1 MTLTPEDRRAHYAYI
16 ETGFRRR
23 ARNLRRII
31 EQLGGWEPA
40 ARATGRT
47 VAKLHQIAD
56 LYHPWHQSIG
66 DTLAR
71 ELECALRLP
80 PGALDSRESD
90 PPFTPKA
97 PHRGPSKGSG
107 N

>member
-1 MTLTPEDRRAHYAYI
+1 MLTPEDRRAHYAYI

-31 EQLGGWEPA
+31 EVAGGWEAA
-40 ARATGRT
+40 ARATGKT
-47 VAKLHQIAD
+47 VTKLHQIAD
-56 LYHPWHQSIG
+56 LDHPWRQTIG

-71 ELECALRLP
+71 ELERSLHLT
-80 PGALDSRESD
+80 PGALDARDLD
-90 PPFTPKA
+90 PPFLPQRS
-97 PHRGPSKGSG
+97 PRGPPSGSG